1 MLMTI
6 KRTIGEKLF
15 DSLNVLLMV
24 LLIIITLYPL
34 WHVLNASLSD
44 SNRLMAH
51 SGLLLLP
58 DGFNL
63 DSYKLVLSNPSIL
76 SGYRNTLVIV
86 VLGTALNLL
95 FTILGA
101 YTLSR
106 KSFMLRN
113 PIMLAIVFTMFFNGG
128 IIPTYLLI
136 NNTLH
141 LGDNLLALI
150 VPGLVSSYNLIIMR
164 TAFQGI
170 SESLLESARIDGA
183 GELRILW
190 RIVVPLSMPVIA
202 VMILFYGVGHWNS
215 WFSAILYIRDRDLY
229 PLQLVLR
236 EILIQNST
244 DSMTTSAAMGD
255 KEAIGES
262 VKYATVMVA
271 TLPILFIYPF
281 LQKYFVKGVMIG
293 AIKE

>member
-1 MLMTI
+1 MKI
-6 KRTIGEKLF
+6 KRTAGERLF
-15 DSLNVLLMV
+15 DGANVLLMIA
-24 LLIIITLYPL
+24 LIILTLYPL

-44 SNRLMAH
+44 SGRLMAH
-51 SGLLLLP
+51 RGLLLFP
-58 DGFNL
+58 EGFNL

-141 LGDNLLALI
+141 MGNSLLALI

-164 TAFQGI
+164 TAFQEI

-183 GELRILW
+183 GEVRILW

-202 VMILFYGVGHWNS
+202 VMILFYGVAHWNS
-215 WFSAILYIRDRDLY
+215 WFGAILYIRDRSLY

-271 TLPILFIYPF
+271 TLPILLIYPF

>member
-1 MLMTI
+1 MTI
-6 KRTIGEKLF
+6 QRTIGEKLF

-113 PIMLAIVFTMFFNGG
+113 PIMLGIVFTMFFNGG

-141 LGDNLLALI
+141 LGNNLLALI

-183 GELRILW
+183 GEMRILW

>member
-1 MLMTI
+1 MKIKRSLGERLFGGANAILMT
-6 KRTIGEKLF
+6 G
-15 DSLNVLLMV
+15 
-24 LLIIITLYPL
+24 LIIVTLYPL
-34 WHVLNASLSD
+34 LHVLNASFSD
-44 SNRLMAH
+44 SGQLMAH
-51 SGLLLLP
+51 RGLLLFPKGLT
-58 DGFNL
+58 L
-63 DSYKLVLSNPSIL
+63 ESYKLVLSNPNIL
-76 SGYRNTLVIV
+76 SGYRNTLFIV
-86 VLGTALNLL
+86 VVGTALNLL

-128 IIPTYLLI
+128 IIPSYLLI

-141 LGDNLLALI
+141 MGNSLWALI
-150 VPGLVSSYNLIIMR
+150 VPGLISSYNLIIMR
-164 TAFQGI
+164 TSFQEI
-170 SESLLESARIDGA
+170 SESLLESARMDGA
-183 GELRILW
+183 GEMLILW

-202 VMILFYGVGHWNS
+202 VMILFYGVSHWNS
-215 WFSAILYIRDRDLY
+215 WFGAILYIRDRNLF

-244 DSMTTSAAMGD
+244 DSMTTGASAVD

>member
-1 MLMTI
+1 MTI

-58 DGFNL
+58 DGSNL

-141 LGDNLLALI
+141 LGNNLLALI

-183 GELRILW
+183 GEMRILW

>member
-1 MLMTI
+1 MTI

-202 VMILFYGVGHWNS
+202 VMLLFYGVGHWNS

>member
-1 MLMTI
+1 MQI
-6 KRTIGEKLF
+6 KRTAGEKLF
-15 DSLNVLLMV
+15 DGFNVLVMV
-24 LLIIITLYPL
+24 LLIVVTLYPL

-44 SNRLMAH
+44 SSRLMGH
-51 SGLLLLP
+51 SGLLLWP
-58 DGFNL
+58 DGLNIE
-63 DSYKLVLSNPSIL
+63 SYKLVLSNPSIL
-76 SGYRNTLVIV
+76 SGYRNTILIV

-106 KSFMLRN
+106 KTFMLRN

-128 IIPTYLLI
+128 IIPSYLLI

-141 LGDNLLALI
+141 MGNNLLALI

-164 TAFQGI
+164 TAFQEI

-183 GELRILW
+183 GEMRILW

-202 VMILFYGVGHWNS
+202 VMILFYGVAHWNS

-244 DSMTTSAAMGD
+244 DSMTTGAAMGD
-255 KEAIGES
+255 REAIGES

>member
-1 MLMTI
+1 MTI
-6 KRTIGEKLF
+6 QRTIGEKLF

-44 SNRLMAH
+44 SNQLMAH

-141 LGDNLLALI
+141 LGNNLLALI

-183 GELRILW
+183 GEMRILW

>member
-1 MLMTI
+1 MKI
-6 KRTIGEKLF
+6 KTTPGERIF
-15 DSLNVLLMV
+15 DAANVLLML
-24 LLIIITLYPL
+24 LLIVVTLYPL

-44 SNRLMAH
+44 SGRLMGH

-58 DGFNL
+58 QGFNL
-63 DSYKLVLSNPSIL
+63 DAYKLVLGNPAIL
-76 SGYRNTLVIV
+76 SGYRNTIVIV
-86 VLGTALNLL
+86 VAGTALNLA

-141 LGDNLLALI
+141 MGNSLLALI
-150 VPGLVSSYNLIIMR
+150 VPGLISSYNLIIMR
-164 TAFQGI
+164 TSFQEI

-183 GELRILW
+183 GEIRILLQ
-190 RIVVPLSMPVIA
+190 IVIPLSMPVIA

-215 WFSAILYIRDRDLY
+215 WFGAILYIRDRDLF

-244 DSMTTSAAMGD
+244 DSMMAGAAMGD
-255 KEAIGES
+255 REAIGES

>member
-1 MLMTI
+1 MKLR
-6 KRTIGEKLF
+6 KSPWEHLF
-15 DSLNVLLMV
+15 DGANILLMV
-24 LLIIITLYPL
+24 LLIIVTLYPL
-34 WHVLNASLSD
+34 LHVFNASLSD
-44 SNRLMAH
+44 SNQLLAH
-51 SGLLLLP
+51 RGLLLFP
-58 DGFNL
+58 EGFNL
-63 DSYKLVLSNPSIL
+63 ESYRLVLNNPNIL
-76 SGYRNTLVIV
+76 SGYRNTAVIV
-86 VLGTALNLL
+86 VFGTALNLL

-106 KSFMLRN
+106 RSFMLRG
-113 PIMLAIVFTMFFNGG
+113 PIMMAIVFTMFFSGG
-128 IIPTYLLI
+128 IIPSYLLI

-141 LGDNLLALI
+141 LGNNLLALI
-150 VPGLVSSYNLIIMR
+150 LPGLVSTYNLIIMR
-164 TAFQGI
+164 TSFQEI

-190 RIVVPLSMPVIA
+190 QIVVPLSMPVIA
-202 VMILFYGVGHWNS
+202 VMILFYGVQHWNS
-215 WFSAILYIRDRDLY
+215 WFGAILYIRDRNMF

-244 DSMTTSAAMGD
+244 DSMTTSTAAGD

-262 VKYATVMVA
+262 VKYATIMVA

>member
-1 MLMTI
+1 MKI
-6 KRTIGEKLF
+6 KRTLGERLF
-15 DSLNVLLMV
+15 DSANTLIML

-76 SGYRNTLVIV
+76 SGYRNTVVIV

-141 LGDNLLALI
+141 MGNNLMALI

-164 TAFQGI
+164 TAFQEI

-183 GELRILW
+183 GEVRILW

-202 VMILFYGVGHWNS
+202 VMILFYGVSHWNS
-215 WFSAILYIRDRDLY
+215 WFSAILYIRDRNLY
-229 PLQLVLR
+229 PLQLILR

-244 DSMTTSAAMGD
+244 DSMTTAAAMGD

>member
-1 MLMTI
+1 MTI

>member
-1 MLMTI
+1 M
-6 KRTIGEKLF
+6 
-15 DSLNVLLMV
+15 
-24 LLIIITLYPL
+24 
-34 WHVLNASLSD
+34 
-44 SNRLMAH
+44 
-51 SGLLLLP
+51 
-58 DGFNL
+58 
-63 DSYKLVLSNPSIL
+63 
-76 SGYRNTLVIV
+76 
-86 VLGTALNLL
+86 
-95 FTILGA
+95 
-101 YTLSR
+101 
-106 KSFMLRN
+106 
-113 PIMLAIVFTMFFNGG
+113 
-128 IIPTYLLI
+128 
-136 NNTLH
+136 
-141 LGDNLLALI
+141 
-150 VPGLVSSYNLIIMR
+150 
-164 TAFQGI
+164 
-170 SESLLESARIDGA
+170 
-183 GELRILW
+183 RILW

>member
-1 MLMTI
+1 MKI
-6 KRTIGEKLF
+6 KRTAGERLF
-15 DSLNVLLMV
+15 DGANVLLMIALIV
-24 LLIIITLYPL
+24 LTLYPL

-44 SNRLMAH
+44 SGRLMAH
-51 SGLLLLP
+51 RGLLLFP
-58 DGFNL
+58 EGFNL

-141 LGDNLLALI
+141 MGNSLLALI

-164 TAFQGI
+164 TAFQEI

-183 GELRILW
+183 GEVRILW

-202 VMILFYGVGHWNS
+202 VMVLFYGVAHWNS
-215 WFSAILYIRDRDLY
+215 WFGAILYIRDRSLY

-271 TLPILFIYPF
+271 TLPILLIYPF

>member
-1 MLMTI
+1 MQI
-6 KRTIGEKLF
+6 KRTAGEKLF
-15 DSLNVLLMV
+15 DGFNVLVMV
-24 LLIIITLYPL
+24 LLIVVTLYPL

-44 SNRLMAH
+44 SSRLMAH
-51 SGLLLLP
+51 SGLLLWP
-58 DGFNL
+58 DGFNI

-76 SGYRNTLVIV
+76 SGYRNTILIV

-106 KSFMLRN
+106 KTFMLRN

-128 IIPTYLLI
+128 IIPSYLLI

-141 LGDNLLALI
+141 MGNNLLALI

-164 TAFQGI
+164 TAFQEI

-183 GELRILW
+183 GEMRILW

-202 VMILFYGVGHWNS
+202 VMILFYGVAHWNS
-215 WFSAILYIRDRDLY
+215 WFGAILYIRDRDLY

-244 DSMTTSAAMGD
+244 DSMTTGAAMGD
-255 KEAIGES
+255 REAIGES

>member
-1 MLMTI
+1 MTI
-6 KRTIGEKLF
+6 QRTIGEKLF

-141 LGDNLLALI
+141 LGNNLLALI

-183 GELRILW
+183 GEMRILW

>member
-1 MLMTI
+1 MKI
-6 KRTIGEKLF
+6 KRTIGERLF
-15 DSLNVLLMV
+15 DGANMLLMV
-24 LLIIITLYPL
+24 VLVIVTLYPL
-34 WHVLNASLSD
+34 LHVLNASLSD
-44 SNRLMAH
+44 SGRLMAH
-51 SGLLLLP
+51 SGLLFFP
-58 DGFNL
+58 EGFNL

-76 SGYRNTLVIV
+76 SGYRNTIVIV
-86 VLGTALNLL
+86 VLGTSLNLL

-106 KSFMLRN
+106 KNFMLRN

-128 IIPTYLLI
+128 IIPSYLLI

-141 LGDNLLALI
+141 MGNNLLALI

-164 TAFQGI
+164 TSFQEI

-183 GELRILW
+183 GEVRILW

-202 VMILFYGVGHWNS
+202 VMILFYGVAHWNS
-215 WFSAILYIRDRDLY
+215 WFGAILYIRDRNLY

-244 DSMTTSAAMGD
+244 DSMTTAAAMGD

>member
-1 MLMTI
+1 MTI

-76 SGYRNTLVIV
+76 SGYRNTLLIV

-183 GELRILW
+183 GEMRILW

>member
-1 MLMTI
+1 MTI

-141 LGDNLLALI
+141 LGNNLLALI

-183 GELRILW
+183 GEMRILW

-262 VKYATVMVA
+262 VKYATVIVA

>member
-1 MLMTI
+1 MTI

-170 SESLLESARIDGA
+170 SENLLESARIDGA
-183 GELRILW
+183 GEMRILW

>member
-1 MLMTI
+1 MQI
-6 KRTIGEKLF
+6 KRTAGEKLF
-15 DSLNVLLMV
+15 DGFNVLVMV
-24 LLIIITLYPL
+24 LLIVVTLYPL

-44 SNRLMAH
+44 SSRLMGH
-51 SGLLLLP
+51 SGLLLWP
-58 DGFNL
+58 DGFNIE
-63 DSYKLVLSNPSIL
+63 SYKLVLSNPSIL
-76 SGYRNTLVIV
+76 SGYRNTILIV

-106 KSFMLRN
+106 KTFMLRN

-128 IIPTYLLI
+128 IIPSYLLI

-141 LGDNLLALI
+141 MGNNLLALI

-164 TAFQGI
+164 TAFQEI

-202 VMILFYGVGHWNS
+202 VMVLFYGVAHWNS

-244 DSMTTSAAMGD
+244 DSMTTGAAMGD
-255 KEAIGES
+255 REAIGES

>member
-1 MLMTI
+1 MTI

-141 LGDNLLALI
+141 LGNNLLALI

-183 GELRILW
+183 GEMRILW

>member
-1 MLMTI
+1 MTI

-113 PIMLAIVFTMFFNGG
+113 PVMLAIVFTMFFNGG

-183 GELRILW
+183 GEMRILW

>member
-1 MLMTI
+1 MKI
-6 KRTIGEKLF
+6 KRTIGERLF
-15 DSLNVLLMV
+15 DSANTLIML

-76 SGYRNTLVIV
+76 SGYRNTVVIV

-141 LGDNLLALI
+141 MGNNLMALI

-164 TAFQGI
+164 TAFQEI

-183 GELRILW
+183 GEVRILW

-202 VMILFYGVGHWNS
+202 VMILFYGVSHWNS
-215 WFSAILYIRDRDLY
+215 WFSAILYIRDRNLY
-229 PLQLVLR
+229 PLQLILR

-244 DSMTTSAAMGD
+244 DSMTTAAAMGD

>member
-1 MLMTI
+1 
-6 KRTIGEKLF
+6 
-15 DSLNVLLMV
+15 
-24 LLIIITLYPL
+24 
-34 WHVLNASLSD
+34 
-44 SNRLMAH
+44 MAH

-76 SGYRNTLVIV
+76 SGYRNTVVIV

-141 LGDNLLALI
+141 MGNNLMALI

-164 TAFQGI
+164 TAFQEI

-183 GELRILW
+183 GEVRILW

-202 VMILFYGVGHWNS
+202 VMILFYGVSHWNS
-215 WFSAILYIRDRDLY
+215 WFSAILYIRDRNLY
-229 PLQLVLR
+229 PLQLILR

-244 DSMTTSAAMGD
+244 DSMTTAAAMGD

>member
-1 MLMTI
+1 MKI
-6 KRTIGEKLF
+6 KRTAGERLF
-15 DSLNVLLMV
+15 DGANVLLMIALIV
-24 LLIIITLYPL
+24 LTLYPL

-44 SNRLMAH
+44 SGRLMAH
-51 SGLLLLP
+51 RGLLLFP
-58 DGFNL
+58 EGFNL

-141 LGDNLLALI
+141 MGNSLLALI

-164 TAFQGI
+164 TAFQEI

-183 GELRILW
+183 GEVRILW

-202 VMILFYGVGHWNS
+202 VMILFYGVAHWNS
-215 WFSAILYIRDRDLY
+215 WFGAILYIRDRSLY

-271 TLPILFIYPF
+271 TLPILLIYPF

>member
-1 MLMTI
+1 MII
-6 KRTIGEKLF
+6 KRTIGERIF
-15 DSLNVLLMV
+15 DSINVLIMI

-58 DGFNL
+58 EGFNL

-76 SGYRNTLVIV
+76 SGYRNTMLIV

-141 LGDNLLALI
+141 LGNNLLALI

-164 TAFQGI
+164 TAFQEI
-170 SESLLESARIDGA
+170 SESLLESARMDGA
-183 GELRILW
+183 GEVRILW
-190 RIVVPLSMPVIA
+190 RIVIPLSMPVIA
-202 VMILFYGVGHWNS
+202 VMILFYGVAHWNS
-215 WFSAILYIRDRDLY
+215 WFSAILYLRDRNLY

>member
-1 MLMTI
+1 MKI
-6 KRTIGEKLF
+6 KRTAGERLF
-15 DSLNVLLMV
+15 DGANVLLMIA
-24 LLIIITLYPL
+24 LIVITLYPL

-44 SNRLMAH
+44 SGRLMAH
-51 SGLLLLP
+51 RGLLLFP
-58 DGFNL
+58 EGFNL

-141 LGDNLLALI
+141 MGNSLLALI

-164 TAFQGI
+164 TAFQEI

-183 GELRILW
+183 GEVRILW

-202 VMILFYGVGHWNS
+202 VMILFYGVAHWNS
-215 WFSAILYIRDRDLY
+215 WFGAILYIRDRSLY

-271 TLPILFIYPF
+271 TLPILLIYPF

>member
-1 MLMTI
+1 MKI
-6 KRTIGEKLF
+6 KRTIGERLF
-15 DSLNVLLMV
+15 DGANMLLMV
-24 LLIIITLYPL
+24 VLIIFTLYPL
-34 WHVLNASLSD
+34 LHVLNASLSD
-44 SNRLMAH
+44 SGRLMAH
-51 SGLLLLP
+51 SGLLFFP
-58 DGFNL
+58 EGFNL

-76 SGYRNTLVIV
+76 SGYRNTIVIV

-106 KSFMLRN
+106 KNFMLRN

-141 LGDNLLALI
+141 MGNNLLALI

-164 TAFQGI
+164 TSFQEI

-183 GELRILW
+183 GEVRILW

-202 VMILFYGVGHWNS
+202 VMILFYGVAHWNS
-215 WFSAILYIRDRDLY
+215 WFGAILYLRDRNLY

-244 DSMTTSAAMGD
+244 DSMTTAAAMGD

>member
-1 MLMTI
+1 MKI
-6 KRTIGEKLF
+6 KRTIGERLF
-15 DSLNVLLMV
+15 DGANMLLMV
-24 LLIIITLYPL
+24 VMIIFTLYPL
-34 WHVLNASLSD
+34 LHVLNASLSD
-44 SNRLMAH
+44 SGRLMAH
-51 SGLLLLP
+51 SGLLFFP
-58 DGFNL
+58 EGFNL

-76 SGYRNTLVIV
+76 SGYRNTIVIV

-106 KSFMLRN
+106 KNFMLRN

-141 LGDNLLALI
+141 MGNNLLALI

-164 TAFQGI
+164 TSFQEI

-183 GELRILW
+183 GEVRILW

-202 VMILFYGVGHWNS
+202 VMILFYGVAHWNS
-215 WFSAILYIRDRDLY
+215 WFGAILYLRDRNLY

-244 DSMTTSAAMGD
+244 DSMTTAAAMGD

>member
-1 MLMTI
+1 MQI
-6 KRTIGEKLF
+6 KRTLGEKVF
-15 DSLNVLLMV
+15 DGFNVLVML
-24 LLIIITLYPL
+24 LLIVVTLYPL

-44 SNRLMAH
+44 SSRLLEH
-51 SGLLLLP
+51 RGLLLWP

-63 DSYKLVLSNPSIL
+63 DGYKRVLGNPSIL
-76 SGYRNTLVIV
+76 SGYRNTILIV
-86 VLGTALNLL
+86 VLGTALNLV

-106 KSFMLRN
+106 KTFMLRN

-128 IIPTYLLI
+128 IIPSYLLI

-141 LGDNLLALI
+141 MGNNLLALMI
-150 VPGLVSSYNLIIMR
+150 PGLISSYNLIIMR
-164 TAFQGI
+164 TAFQEI

-183 GELRILW
+183 GEMRILW

-202 VMILFYGVGHWNS
+202 VMILFYGVAHWNS
-215 WFSAILYIRDRDLY
+215 WFGAILYIRDRDLY

-244 DSMTTSAAMGD
+244 DSMTTGAATGD
-255 KEAIGES
+255 REAIGES
-262 VKYATVMVA
+262 IKYATIMIA